1 MALKLFSEHTSLEQN
16 APLKF
21 HSQAQKDG
29 AEMEALTLKTI
40 ERAGDSLNK
49 GFVRVK
55 VKPMSATSDRQS
67 PQRVP
72 ECVSLLDSPLS
83 RISHS

>member
-1 MALKLFSEHTSLEQN
+1 MAKLPLPGSEDN
-16 APLKF
+16 
-21 HSQAQKDG
+21 

-49 GFVRVK
+49 DFVRIRI
-55 VKPMSATSDRQS
+55 KPMPATSDRQS

-72 ECVSLLDSPLS
+72 ECESS
-83 RISHS
+83 